1 MVLTLFK
8 ILSLCCLLLI
18 SVQDFK
24 ERKVYLW
31 LLICSIVF
39 MSQQFFYNVE
49 VEVFLSNVLLN
60 LSIILA
66 ILGILYLYTH
76 FKLKIQ
82 FSEALGLGDILFF
95 LGIATSF
102 PTITFILLFSFSL
115 LFAFVL
121 FLLLKP
127 ILKMSTVPLAGLQA
141 LFFFLIISVNWQLD
155 YINLYLF

>member
-18 SVQDFK
+18 AIQDFK

-31 LLICSIVF
+31 LLICGIAF

-66 ILGILYLYTH
+66 ILGILYLYTS
-76 FKLKIQ
+76 FKLKIK
-82 FSEALGLGDILFF
+82 FNEALGLGDILFF
-95 LGIATSF
+95 LGIAISF
-102 PTITFILLFSFSL
+102 PSITFILLFSFSL

-127 ILKMSTVPLAGLQA
+127 ILKMNTVPLAGLQA
-141 LFFFLIISVNWQLD
+141 LFFFLIISINWQLD

>member
-18 SVQDFK
+18 TIQDFK
-24 ERKVYLW
+24 ERKVYMW
-31 LLICSIVF
+31 LLVCGIAF

-60 LSIILA
+60 LSIIFA
-66 ILGILYLYTH
+66 ILGILYLYTN
-76 FKLKIQ
+76 FKLKIK
-82 FSEALGLGDILFF
+82 FSEALGLGDIFFF
-95 LGIATSF
+95 LGIAISF
-102 PTITFILLFSFSL
+102 PAMTFILLFSFSL

-127 ILKMSTVPLAGLQA
+127 ILKMNTVPLAGLQA
-141 LFFFLIISVNWQLD
+141 LFFFLIISINWQLN
-155 YINLYLF
+155 YVNLYLF